1 MELTNEEVV
10 TRLLASEEIIKETKS
25 KYISNPTLD
34 TLGDFLLNID
44 EEYIPQK
51 LIPIN
56 IPKYIFIKQ

>member
-1 MELTNEEVV
+1 MELTNEQIV
-10 TRLLASEEIIKETKS
+10 TRLLASEEILKESKS
-25 KYISNPTLD
+25 SYISNPAMD

-51 LIPIN
+51 FTPIE